1 MRVIIPCAGYG
12 TRMGMDPNKSKE
24 LLLDDT
30 GKPIIEWCL
39 NLFSRSQ
46 YLLIIRE
53 GKQDLIDYCIKNGLL
68 FIVVPPTKE
77 WPDTI
82 LQSADYW
89 DTRNLL
95 LLPDT
100 RFEPSFNAKLVPYS
114 LMHNKLVLGIH
125 EVDNISKWGAVK
137 GNSLAEKPDDISPGE
152 AWGFIG
158 FKEEVGRELFSN
170 FLAKGQWM
178 SYNGIYK
185 IKLDSFKDI
194 TRGSK

>member
-1 MRVIIPCAGYG
+1 MRVIVPCAGFG

-24 LLLDDT
+24 LLPDEN

-53 GKQDLIDYCIKNGLL
+53 GKQDLIDYCIKNGYL
-68 FIVVPPTKE
+68 FIVVEQTKE
-77 WPDTI
+77 WPETV

-89 DTRNLL
+89 DSTNLL

-100 RFEPSFNAKLVPYS
+100 RFEPQLNARLVPYS
-114 LMHNKLVLGIH
+114 LMHDDLVLGIH
-125 EVDNISKWGAVK
+125 QVDDISKWGAVK
-137 GNSLAEKPDDISPGE
+137 GNSLAEKPDEAIPGE

-158 FKEEVGRELFSN
+158 FTEQSGRKLFTN
-170 FLAKGQWM
+170 FLDKGKWI
-178 SYNGIYK
+178 SYNKIYK
-185 IKLDSFKDI
+185 VKLDWFKDI
-194 TRGSK
+194 TRNGK